1 MNISNRTARAFGAL
15 AAFSLLSVAPGALTY
30 AQQADEADDEAIE
43 EIITTGSRIRRNDF
57 SSMSPLTVVGGQ
69 AILEQGVSNLGEALR
84 DQPSIGS
91 GGFNQTSILSGGGAT
106 SVDLRNLGPDR
117 VLILINGRRVASFAD
132 ALQNQAADLS
142 FVPTAMVDRV
152 EILRDGA
159 SAVYG
164 SDAITGVVNV
174 ILKKDFEGIDV
185 SLNTGASGDGD
196 GESYGLALTMGASN
210 DRGNFVFGAEYRRQ
224 DAVKQ
229 VDRGWA
235 FPAISSLNTGGAV
248 NGSFFSTGGFFET
261 ASGSDFY
268 CTQPLAFGGN
278 EIDDVSGTTGCPSLM
293 SRQNVSNPDQV
304 ELLRYDYGLA
314 QDLIVPNEVVTTS
327 VFGNYELHENATVFM
342 EMQYSNREGT
352 THLDGNPGI
361 FFVAGDNPNNPFPGE
376 DAFQFIRPAT
386 TIGPRTQDYG
396 SATYRIVAGL
406 EGDLPFGE
414 DWGYEASILYTSV
427 NADLVTNY
435 VWNVPRAERISDP
448 VACAADSICSAA
460 VNDSGALDAARPGN
474 WTDQEIRY
482 MRQGAQAVS
491 KFDLVG
497 GQAFVSGPVVE
508 LPAGPLSMAFG
519 IETRR
524 ETGYAKPD
532 SVTEAGESIANQ
544 TFTTRGAY
552 ETDEVF
558 AEFDVPLVNDVTGF
572 QDLSLNLQ
580 YRVTDYSTFGS
591 DDAWRAGV
599 NWQIN
604 DWVRIRSNI
613 STAYRAPSV
622 TDLFSG
628 GVASFDFFTDPCEA
642 ATSGIV
648 PTDNA
653 WQNCELDGID
663 PATFTQI
670 ASQYQVT
677 AGGNPFLT
685 PETADTLTYGVVLT
699 PGGVLDG
706 LQVSLDVWDIE
717 VANLIGRGS
726 SDEQLDACYN
736 GPVGLT
742 AFECSLFQGRDAQGR
757 PIDFQNAT
765 SNFPEDK
772 VKTNGLDVGV
782 NYAFEAGETSWNLSL
797 NGTYTDENTFYSVT
811 PSASDRGSQPDLVF
825 NTRADLYYN
834 DWTFSWMM
842 RYVGDMLDTRFP
854 RPSTNTF
861 GYDGPGDYQKH
872 DIRVAYDWER
882 YRFVF
887 GINNVTDEDPPYLFA
902 SGINTDGFLYD
913 VFGSYWFARVN
924 FSM

>member
-30 AQQADEADDEAIE
+30 AQQADEADEEAIE
-43 EIITTGSRIRRNDF
+43 EIVTTGSRIRRDNF
-57 SSMSPLTVVGGQ
+57 SSISPLTVIGGQ
-69 AILEQGVSNLGEALR
+69 AILEQGVSNMGEALR

-91 GGFNQTSILSGGGAT
+91 GGFNQSSVLSGGGST
-106 SVDLRNLGPDR
+106 SIDLRNLGPDR
-117 VLILINGRRVASFAD
+117 VLILINGRRVSSFAD

-174 ILKKDFEGIDV
+174 ILKKDFEGIEA

-196 GESYGLALTMGASN
+196 GENYGVALTMGASN
-210 DRGNFVFGAEYRRQ
+210 DRGNFVVGAEYRRQ
-224 DAVKQ
+224 DPVKQ
-229 VDRGWA
+229 VDRNWA
-235 FPAISSLNTGGAV
+235 FPAISSLNAGGAV
-248 NGSFFSTGGFFET
+248 NGSFYSTGGFFDT
-261 ASGSDFY
+261 DVGFY
-268 CTQPLAFGGN
+268 CTNPLAFGGN
-278 EIDDVSGTTGCPSLM
+278 EIDDISGTAAGCPSLA
-293 SRQNVSNPDQV
+293 SRQNVSSPDQV
-304 ELLRYDYGLA
+304 ELLRYDYALA
-314 QDLIVPNEVVTTS
+314 QDLIVDNEVITTS
-327 VFGNYELHENATVFM
+327 LFGNYELNENVTVFM
-342 EMQYSNREGT
+342 EMQYSNRDGQS
-352 THLDGNPGI
+352 HLDGNPGA
-361 FFVAGDNPNNPFPGE
+361 FFVPGTNPNNPFPGE
-376 DAFQFIRPAT
+376 DAFMYVRPST
-386 TIGPRTQDYG
+386 TIGPRTTDY
-396 SATYRIVAGL
+396 SSSTYRVVAGV

-414 DWGYEASILYTSV
+414 DWGYEASLLYTSV
-427 NADLVTNY
+427 NADLVTNS
-435 VWNVPRAERISDP
+435 VWNIVRAERISDP
-448 VACAADSICSAA
+448 DACAADALCSDA
-460 VNDSGALDAARPGN
+460 VNPSGALDAARPGN

-482 MRQGAQAVS
+482 MRQNSQAVS
-491 KFDLVG
+491 KFDMVG
-497 GQAFVSGPVVE
+497 GQAFVSGPVYE
-508 LPAGPLSMAFG
+508 LPAGPLSVAFG
-519 IETRR
+519 METRR

-532 SVTEAGESIANQ
+532 SVTEGGESIANQ
-544 TFTTRGAY
+544 TYTTRGAY

-558 AEFDVPLVNDVTGF
+558 VEFDIPLVNDVTAF

-591 DDAWRAGV
+591 DDAWRAGI

-628 GVASFDFFTDPCEA
+628 GVQSFDFFTDICEA
-642 ATSGIV
+642 TVSGIT
-648 PTDNA
+648 PTTNA
-653 WQNCELDGID
+653 WQNCVLDGID
-663 PATFTQI
+663 PATFTQFS
-670 ASQYQVT
+670 SQYPVI
-677 AGGNPFLT
+677 AGGNPLLT
-685 PETADTLTYGVVLT
+685 PETADTLTYGIVVT
-699 PGGVLDG
+699 PGGALEG

-717 VANLIGRGS
+717 VTNLVGRGS

-742 AFECSLFQGRDAQGR
+742 AYECTLFAGRNQVGI
-757 PIDFQNAT
+757 PIDFQNGT
-765 SNFPEDK
+765 TNFADEK
-772 VKTNGLDVGV
+772 LKTNGLDVGV

-825 NTRADLYYN
+825 NTRADLFYN

-842 RYVGDMLDTRFP
+842 RHVGDMLDTRFP
-854 RPSTNTF
+854 RASTNSF
-861 GYDGPGDYQKH
+861 GYTGPGSYQKH

-882 YRFVF
+882 YRFVV

-902 SGINTDGFLYD
+902 SGNNTDTFLYD

-924 FSM
+924 FAM